1 MSEAAIN
8 SSGPVAASPAPSRG
22 AGDWV
27 RATALPVLTVV
38 AAILAIWYIAVV
50 PMNIKEVLTQQE
62 RAGAEVMPPSAAE
75 RRDAGR
81 TGLVLN
87 NLELIGPSWS
97 MERARLPAPHQV
109 ATELWDSTWNEEVN
123 GRRGIVRSGTLSNRS
138 LIYHGGVTLGATVL
152 GFLIGSGLGI
162 LLAVG
167 IIYNRAM
174 DMSVMPWAII
184 SQTIP
189 IVALAPMI
197 IVVLYSVG
205 LSGLVAKAVISA
217 YLSFFPVVVG
227 MVKGLRSPDAMQ
239 MDLLK
244 TYSASPSQSFWKLR
258 LPASVPYLFAS
269 LKIGIA
275 ASLVGAIVG
284 ELPVQRGGLGARML
298 GGSYYGQTEQIWAA
312 LFVAAI
318 MAAGLVWLIGWVER
332 MTLRAMGQR
341 I

>member
-1 MSEAAIN
+1 MRTA
-8 SSGPVAASPAPSRG
+8 GPV
-22 AGDWV
+22 
-27 RATALPVLTVV
+27 LVV
-38 AAILAIWYIAVV
+38 IAAILALWYAAVV
-50 PMNIKEVLTQQE
+50 PMNVKEVLTQAE
-62 RAGAEVMPPSAAE
+62 RAGAVVAPPSAIE

-81 TGLVLN
+81 WGLVLA
-87 NLELIGPSWS
+87 NLAHLGPSWS

-109 ATELWDSTWNEEVN
+109 VQELWQSTWVEETT
-123 GRRGIVRSGTLSNRS
+123 GRRGIVRSGSFSNRG

-152 GFLIGSGLGI
+152 GFLIGAALGV

-167 IIYNRAM
+167 IVYSRVM
-174 DMSVMPWAII
+174 DRSVMPWAII

-205 LSGLVAKAVISA
+205 LSGLIAKAVISA

-239 MDLLK
+239 LDLMR
-244 TYSASPSQSFWKLR
+244 TYHASAAQGFWKLR
-258 LPASVPYLFAS
+258 LPASVPFLFAS
-269 LKIGIA
+269 LKIGVA
-275 ASLVGAIVG
+275 ASLIGAIVG

-312 LFVAAI
+312 LFVAAAL
-318 MAAGLVWLIGWVER
+318 AAGLVWLVGWVER
-332 MTLRAMGQR
+332 RTLAAMGVR
-341 I
+341 

>member
-1 MSEAAIN
+1 MKSA
-8 SSGPVAASPAPSRG
+8 GPV
-22 AGDWV
+22 
-27 RATALPVLTVV
+27 LVV
-38 AAILAIWYIAVV
+38 ITAILALWYLAAV
-50 PMNIKEVLTQQE
+50 PMNVKEVLTQAE
-62 RAGAEVMPPSAAE
+62 RAGAIVDPPSAVE
-75 RRDAGR
+75 RRDTAR
-81 TGLVLN
+81 LPLVMRN
-87 NLELIGPSWS
+87 PELLGASWS

-109 ATELWDSTWNEEVN
+109 AQELWASTWDEEVN
-123 GRRGIVRSGTLSNRS
+123 GRRGIVRSGSLSNRS
-138 LIYHGGVTLGATVL
+138 LVYHGGVTLGATFL
-152 GFLIGSGLGI
+152 GFLIGAGLGV
-162 LLAVG
+162 LLAIG
-167 IIYNRAM
+167 IVYSRVM

-205 LSGLVAKAVISA
+205 LPSLFAKAVISA

-239 MDLLK
+239 LDLMR
-244 TYSASPSQSFWKLR
+244 TYNASGSQSFWKLR

-312 LFVAAI
+312 LFVAAA
-318 MAAGLVWLIGWVER
+318 MAALLVWFIGWVER
-332 MTLRAMGQR
+332 RTLTAMGVPQ
-341 I
+341 